1 VSASAGAPTG
11 LSASPSSTVVVE
23 HAADLAAYI
32 GRPLG
37 VSGWV
42 QMDQAK
48 IDAFAALTGDDHWI
62 HVDAERAGREMPGGK
77 TIVHGFLV
85 LSLIPFLQRGIY
97 TVRQRGKGLNYGC
110 NRVRFTAP
118 VPVGSRVRL
127 RQSLK
132 ECQRLADGVRLTFES
147 TIEIEG
153 QERPALVA
161 DTLLQIFDL

>member
-1 VSASAGAPTG
+1 MSVA
-11 LSASPSSTVVVE
+11 VQ
-23 HAADLAAYI
+23 HAADLAAHI

-37 VSGWV
+37 TSDWV
-42 QMDQAK
+42 QLDQAK
-48 IDAFAALTGDDHWI
+48 IDAFAQLTGDDHWI
-62 HVDAERAGREMPGGK
+62 HTDLARASREMPQGK

-85 LSLIPFLQRGIY
+85 LSLIPFLQRSVY
-97 TVRQRGKGLNYGC
+97 TVQQRGKGLNYGC

-127 RQSLK
+127 RQSVLD
-132 ECQRLADGVRLTFES
+132 CVRLASGTRITFES

-161 DTLLQIFDL
+161 ETILQIFDLDTPST